1 MHTSSRDFSEKYNDD
16 DNDDGDD
23 DGEFYILKLLASRH
37 IPD

>member
-1 MHTSSRDFSEKYNDD
+1 MHTSGRDFSEKYNDN

>member
-1 MHTSSRDFSEKYNDD
+1 MHTSGRDFSEKYNDD